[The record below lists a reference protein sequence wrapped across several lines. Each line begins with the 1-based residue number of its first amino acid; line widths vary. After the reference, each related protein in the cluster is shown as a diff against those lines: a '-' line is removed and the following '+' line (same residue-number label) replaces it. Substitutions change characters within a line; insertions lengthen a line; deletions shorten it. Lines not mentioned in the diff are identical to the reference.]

1 MKNNAR
7 ESTIKA
13 ARARREPGSAA
24 TVKRSQVV
32 RKAAELFDAAGYHNT
47 GVADIAAA
55 AGISK
60 PTLYHYFAG
69 KDEILF
75 WIHEEY
81 MDELIARQE
90 RRAQIS
96 MPPGATILE
105 LMADMLEMIETRPGV
120 RVFHEHLR
128 ELRDDQ
134 QQLVREK
141 RERYQNMVEAVVR
154 DGVSSGELRD
164 LDPRLATLALFGMA
178 NWAYQWFRPDGPLR
192 SREIAYLFWD
202 ILLQGLAEDGD
213 AQK

>member
-90 RRAQIS
+90 KRAQIS
-96 MPPGATILE
+96 MAPGATILE
-105 LMADMLEMIETRPGV
+105 LMADMLEMTETRPGV

-141 RERYQNMVEAVVR
+141 RERYQNMVEAVLR
-154 DGVSSGELRD
+154 EGAASGELRD

-202 ILLQGLAEDGD
+202 ILLQGLADDGGT
-213 AQK
+213 QK

>member
-1 MKNNAR
+1 MSKSTR

-24 TVKRSQVV
+24 TVKRNQVV
-32 RKAAELFDAAGYHNT
+32 EKAAELFDAAGYHST

-75 WIHEEY
+75 WIHEEF

-90 RRAQIS
+90 KRARIS
-96 MPPGATILE
+96 MPPSACILE
-105 LMADMLEMIETRPGV
+105 LMSDMLEMTETRPGV

-134 QQLVREK
+134 QQLVRDK
-141 RERYQNMVEAVVR
+141 RERYQNLVEDVIR
-154 DGVSSGELRD
+154 EGVASGELRA
-164 LDPRLATLALFGMA
+164 LDPRLATLALFGMV
-178 NWAYQWFRPDGPLR
+178 NWAYQWFRPDGPLG
-192 SREIAYLFWD
+192 SREIAYSFWD
-202 ILLQGLAEDGD
+202 IFVKGLAAEG
-213 AQK
+213 KLR

>member
-1 MKNNAR
+1 MSKSAR

-13 ARARREPGSAA
+13 ARARREPGTAA
-24 TVKRSQVV
+24 TVKRNQVV
-32 RKAAELFDAAGYHNT
+32 EKAAELFDAAGYHNT

-75 WIHEEY
+75 WIHEEF

-90 RRAQIS
+90 KRTRIS
-96 MPPGATILE
+96 MPPSASILE
-105 LMADMLEMIETRPGV
+105 LMADMLEMTETRPGV

-134 QQLVREK
+134 QQLIRE
-141 RERYQNMVEAVVR
+141 
-154 DGVSSGELRD
+154 GVASGELRA
-164 LDPRLATLALFGMA
+164 LDPRLATLALFGMV
-178 NWAYQWFRPDGPLR
+178 NWAYQWFRPDGPLG
-192 SREIAYLFWD
+192 SREIAYSFWD
-202 ILLQGLAEDGD
+202 IFVKGLAAEGR
-213 AQK
+213 QR

>member
-1 MKNNAR
+1 MSNNAR
-7 ESTIKA
+7 ESSIKA

-32 RKAAELFDAAGYHNT
+32 AKAAELFDAVGYHNT

-60 PTLYHYFAG
+60 PTLYHYFAS

-81 MDELIARQE
+81 MDELIARQDK
-90 RRAQIS
+90 RTGIS
-96 MPPGATILE
+96 ISPSACLLE
-105 LMADMLEMIETRPGV
+105 LMADMLEMTETRPGV

-128 ELRDDQ
+128 ELREDQ

-141 RERYQNMVEAVVR
+141 RERYQSMVEA
-154 DGVSSGELRD
+154 
-164 LDPRLATLALFGMA
+164 
-178 NWAYQWFRPDGPLR
+178 
-192 SREIAYLFWD
+192 
-202 ILLQGLAEDGD
+202 
-213 AQK
+213 

>member
-1 MKNNAR
+1 QPSSLRRLEGTGQGPERDRGDARMSKSAR

-32 RKAAELFDAAGYHNT
+32 RKAAELFDDAGYHNT

-75 WIHEEY
+75 WIHEEF

-90 RRAQIS
+90 KRALIS
-96 MPPGATILE
+96 ISPSACLLE
-105 LMADMLEMIETRPGV
+105 LMADMLEMTETRPGV

-128 ELRDDQ
+128 ELRPDQ
-134 QQLVREK
+134 QQSVREK
-141 RERYQNMVEAVVR
+141 REVYQDMVETVIR
-154 DGVSSGELRD
+154 GGVGSGELRK
-164 LDPRLATLALFGMA
+164 LDPRLTTLALFG
-178 NWAYQWFRPDGPLR
+178 
-192 SREIAYLFWD
+192 
-202 ILLQGLAEDGD
+202 
-213 AQK
+213 

>member
-1 MKNNAR
+1 MSSGAR
-7 ESTIKA
+7 DGTIKA

-24 TVKRSQVV
+24 AVKRSQVV
-32 RKAAELFDAAGYHNT
+32 QRAAELFDAAGYHNT

-90 RRAQIS
+90 KRALIS
-96 MPPGATILE
+96 LAPSSCVLE
-105 LMADMLEMIETRPGV
+105 LMADMLEMTETRPGV

-128 ELRDDQ
+128 ELREDQ

-141 RERYQNMVEAVVR
+141 RERYQNMVEDVVR
-154 DGVSSGELRD
+154 AGVASGELRA
-164 LDPRLATLALFGMA
+164 LDPRLATLALFGMV
-178 NWAYQWFRPDGPLR
+178 NWAYQWFRPDGPLG
-192 SREIAYLFWD
+192 SREVAYLFCD
-202 ILLQGLAEDGD
+202 IFLNGLAGDGKR
-213 AQK
+213 A

>member
-1 MKNNAR
+1 MSSSAH
-7 ESTIKA
+7 ESIAA

-60 PTLYHYFAG
+60 PTLYHYFAS

-75 WIHEEY
+75 WIHEEF

-90 RRAQIS
+90 RRARLEIAPS
-96 MPPGATILE
+96 TCLLE
-105 LMADMLEMIETRPGV
+105 LMSDMLEMTETRPGV

-128 ELRDDQ
+128 ELRPDQ
-134 QQLVREK
+134 QQSVREK
-141 RERYQNMVEAVVR
+141 RDQYESMVEEVIR
-154 DGVSSGELRD
+154 DGVSSGELRP
-164 LDPRLATLALFGMA
+164 LDPRLAALGLFGIV

-192 SREIAYLFWD
+192 SRDIAYLFWD
-202 ILLQGLAEDGD
+202 IFLNGLAVERVRR
-213 AQK
+213 

>member
-1 MKNNAR
+1 LKNNAR

-32 RKAAELFDAAGYHNT
+32 QKAAELFDAAGYHNT

-90 RRAQIS
+90 KRAAITLS
-96 MPPGATILE
+96 PGATILE
-105 LMADMLEMIETRPGV
+105 LIADMLEMTETRPGV

-128 ELRDDQ
+128 ELREDQ

-141 RERYQNMVEAVVR
+141 RERYQNMVESVIR

-164 LDPRLATLALFGMA
+164 LDPRLTTLALFGMA
-178 NWAYQWFRPDGPLR
+178 NWAYQWFRPDGPMR
-192 SREIAYLFWD
+192 SREIAYFFWD
-202 ILLQGLAEDGD
+202 VLLQGLANGGGTHP
-213 AQK
+213 

>member
-1 MKNNAR
+1 MSSGNAR
-7 ESTIKA
+7 ESSIKA

-24 TVKRSQVV
+24 TVKRNQVV
-32 RKAAELFDAAGYHNT
+32 DKAAELFDAAGYHNT

-75 WIHEEY
+75 WIHEEF

-90 RRAQIS
+90 KRARIS
-96 MPPGATILE
+96 MPLSACILE
-105 LMADMLEMIETRPGV
+105 L
-120 RVFHEHLR
+120 LR

-141 RERYQNMVEAVVR
+141 RERYQNMVEEVIR
-154 DGVSSGELRD
+154 GGVASGELRD
-164 LDPRLATLALFGMA
+164 LDPRLSTLALFGMV
-178 NWAYQWFRPDGPLR
+178 NWAYQWFRPDGPLG
-192 SREIAYLFWD
+192 SREIAYFFCD
-202 ILLQGLAEDGD
+202 VLLQGLAAEGK
-213 AQK
+213 QR

>member
-1 MKNNAR
+1 MSAGNAR
-7 ESTIKA
+7 DGTIVA
-13 ARARREPGSAA
+13 ARARREPGTRA
-24 TVKRSQVV
+24 TAKRGEVV

-60 PTLYHYFAG
+60 PTLYHYFAS

-90 RRAQIS
+90 KRARIS
-96 MPPGATILE
+96 ISPSACLLE
-105 LMADMLEMIETRPGV
+105 LMADMLEMTETRPGV

-128 ELRDDQ
+128 ELREDQ

-141 RERYQNMVEAVVR
+141 RERYQSMVEAVI
-154 DGVSSGELRD
+154 DEGVSSGELRA
-164 LDPRLATLALFGMA
+164 LDPRLTTLGLFGMV

-202 ILLQGLAEDGD
+202 VFLHGAADD
-213 AQK
+213 ATRR